1 MFEACFEEFVEACFD
16 GFEAGLKCLG
26 LVLRGLRLV

>member
-1 MFEACFEEFVEACFD
+1 MVEACFEEFCFD

-26 LVLRGLRLV
+26 LVLRGLR